1 MGRKSKRSRIAVNAS
16 RERWRKKAVSSA
28 VSIVSPLEIL
38 ADVAT
43 AKENPISVLET
54 QRAKILVDSRLDGLG
69 GSQLHD
75 GTRYVKVVDKGRLAR
90 SKAQNDS
97 GATRWIKRAN
107 TRGPSTRFSER
118 TERRKR
124 MYIREQKLIPI
135 TKFFR
140 PQPKP
145 SESPK
150 SDSSVPDASQMKN
163 YPMFS
168 QSKSRGVDG
177 SFVGRD
183 LTSKFNEKVRS
194 STSKTL
200 KYFDSK
206 AGEGDKH
213 LQNVLCYLKDEH
225 PNKKKVILEGKWEL
239 SSLGKGVPQQQNNSD
254 CGFFMLLFCNYLAQ
268 DLPCEVTFV
277 KNIRK
282 KIGVDVL
289 KGRILPFPII
299 KT

>member
-1 MGRKSKRSRIAVNAS
+1 
-16 RERWRKKAVSSA
+16 
-28 VSIVSPLEIL
+28 
-38 ADVAT
+38 
-43 AKENPISVLET
+43 
-54 QRAKILVDSRLDGLG
+54 
-69 GSQLHD
+69 
-75 GTRYVKVVDKGRLAR
+75 
-90 SKAQNDS
+90 
-97 GATRWIKRAN
+97 
-107 TRGPSTRFSER
+107 
-118 TERRKR
+118 

-168 QSKSRGVDG
+168 QSKSRGADG
-177 SFVGRD
+177 SFVGRE
-183 LTSKFNEKVRS
+183 LTGEFNEKVRS

-206 AGEGDKH
+206 AGEGDEH
-213 LQNVLCYLKDEH
+213 LQNVLHYLKDEH
-225 PNKKKVILEGKWEL
+225 QNKKKAKLEGNWKL
-239 SSLGKGVPQQQNNSD
+239 SSLGNRVPQQENNSD
-254 CGFFMLLFCNYLAQ
+254 CGFFTLLYCNYLAQ